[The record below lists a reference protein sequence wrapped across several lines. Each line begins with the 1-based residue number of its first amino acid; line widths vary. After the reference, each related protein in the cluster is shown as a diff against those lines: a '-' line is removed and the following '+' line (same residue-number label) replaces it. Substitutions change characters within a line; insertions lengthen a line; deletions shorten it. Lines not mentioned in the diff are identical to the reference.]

1 MCRSPLRAC
10 RRGLVVVMAAVGA
23 LIANPGLA
31 SAAFPGSDGSIVYQ
45 SSQPGIAPCNPF
57 TSSEL
62 FSIPPG
68 GGTPV
73 QADCNGH
80 TDQHPFVSP
89 DGSEMVFASNRSGG
103 SGAFQLYTE
112 SLTSPGSPVD
122 VSFPPN
128 AGVDD
133 YPSWA
138 PASPGQQGTII
149 FARTLPGGSPQLYS
163 ENVNAPAVPAV
174 PVFAEPTGSGD
185 NQPIFDPS
193 NANEIAFV
201 RQAPG
206 GPQQIY
212 TYNLSTPAVAPVDLS
227 AADGDG
233 ASNDSKPDFG
243 PTPVGS
249 PPVQRIVFQ
258 SDRSSA
264 AAFGGPCAG
273 TQIYTITDKPGS
285 PVTPVFQVLAGSPP
299 SPTGEQMCPEV
310 SGTDVATENP
320 VFSPAGDAIAYDE
333 PGPNSQD
340 LSTYDVS
347 VQHNVGLMNTA
358 TDLTPNFATDEAP
371 SWAPVFPGV
380 STPEVPQSILLP
392 VSGMGIFG
400 AAAFVVSRWRRR
412 SAR

>member
-1 MCRSPLRAC
+1 MSVC
-10 RRGLVVVMAAVGA
+10 RRGLIIVVTAVGV
-23 LIANPGLA
+23 LVIFPGLA

-45 SSQPGIAPCNPF
+45 SSQPGISPCSPF

-68 GGTPV
+68 GGTPS

-112 SLTSPGSPVD
+112 SLASPGSPVD

-149 FARTLPGGSPQLYS
+149 FQRTLPGGSAQLYT
-163 ENVNAPAVPAV
+163 ENVNVPAV
-174 PVFAEPTGSGD
+174 HAAPVFATPTGFSD
-185 NQPIFDPS
+185 TQPVFDPS

-201 RQAPG
+201 RQGPG

-212 TYNLSTPAVAPVDLS
+212 TYNLSTPAVAPVNVS

-273 TQIYTITDKPGS
+273 TQIYTITDQPGS

-299 SPTGEQMCPEV
+299 TPTGEQMCPEV
-310 SGTDVATENP
+310 GGTDVATENP

-333 PGPNSQD
+333 PGPDSQD
-340 LSTYDVS
+340 LSTFDVS

-371 SWAPVFPGV
+371 SWAPISPAAA
-380 STPEVPQSILLP
+380 TPEIPQVILFP
-392 VSGMGIFG
+392 AWGAGIFG
-400 AAAFVVSRWRRR
+400 AAFAVSRRRR
-412 SAR
+412 RRLP

>member
-1 MCRSPLRAC
+1 VLRSPMSVC
-10 RRGLVVVMAAVGA
+10 RRGLIGAMVAAGA
-23 LIANPGLA
+23 LIAFPGLA

-68 GGTPV
+68 GGAPS

-89 DGSEMVFASNRSGG
+89 DGAEMVFASNRSGG

-112 SLTSPGSPVD
+112 SLASPRSPTD
-122 VSFPPN
+122 VSYPPN
-128 AGVDD
+128 AGIDD

-138 PASPGQQGTII
+138 PGQQGTII
-149 FARTLPGGSPQLYS
+149 FQRTLPGGIPQLYT
-163 ENVNAPAVPAV
+163 EDVTTPNVPAA
-174 PVFAEPTGSGD
+174 PVFAALTGFSDTEPV
-185 NQPIFDPS
+185 FDPS

-201 RQAPG
+201 RQAFG
-206 GPQQIY
+206 APQQIY
-212 TYNLSTPAVAPVDLS
+212 TYNLSTPAIAPVNLS

-233 ASNDSKPDFG
+233 TSNDSKPDFG
-243 PTPVGS
+243 PSPVGT
-249 PPVQRIVFQ
+249 PPVQRMVFQ
-258 SDRSSA
+258 SDRSST

-273 TQIYTITDKPGS
+273 TQIYTMTDQPGS
-285 PVTPVFQVLAGSPP
+285 TVTPVFQVLDGSPP
-299 SPTGEQMCPEV
+299 APTGEQMCPEV

-340 LSTYDVS
+340 LSTYAVS
-347 VQHNVGLMNTA
+347 VQHDVGLLNTA

-371 SWAPVFPGV
+371 SWAPISPAAA
-380 STPEVPQSILLP
+380 TPEIPQAVLFP
-392 VSGMGIFG
+392 AWGAGIFG
-400 AAAFVVSRWRRR
+400 TAAFVMSRRR
-412 SAR
+412 RRALR